1 VVLNQQRTV
10 FQGKFLHAPFE
21 AFRLF
26 FNVFVVTWGWREVR
40 HRLSA
45 AILKMNLIR
54 HAVEVP
60 AGITNK
66 SWFYGGKFA
75 GHAVDG
81 FVRQILGFG
90 ASAATE
96 DGNQTAP
103 DVFILL
109 SGNLAIRI
117 KPTEQG
123 IKGLLCQQPILVH
136 DSIRSKRDDQ
146 RGIVPEET
154 RWCRLFIKRK
164 TQASPNKNSDA
175 LTIMRNSGNFDGT
188 TSF

>member
-1 VVLNQQRTV
+1 MRRSSTCDKSASTIWPSRYRLSSSRSCVLISNSLLLQAWCGSRRHSPSNQNVYLPQAVSSNRLMQAICNAFLERSANTTSTYAQCIDGDPQVFSKSFSVIYLCLFFILVVLNQQRTV

-66 SWFYGGKFA
+66 
-75 GHAVDG
+75 
-81 FVRQILGFG
+81 
-90 ASAATE
+90 
-96 DGNQTAP
+96 
-103 DVFILL
+103 
-109 SGNLAIRI
+109 
-117 KPTEQG
+117 
-123 IKGLLCQQPILVH
+123 
-136 DSIRSKRDDQ
+136 
-146 RGIVPEET
+146 
-154 RWCRLFIKRK
+154 
-164 TQASPNKNSDA
+164 
-175 LTIMRNSGNFDGT
+175 
-188 TSF
+188 